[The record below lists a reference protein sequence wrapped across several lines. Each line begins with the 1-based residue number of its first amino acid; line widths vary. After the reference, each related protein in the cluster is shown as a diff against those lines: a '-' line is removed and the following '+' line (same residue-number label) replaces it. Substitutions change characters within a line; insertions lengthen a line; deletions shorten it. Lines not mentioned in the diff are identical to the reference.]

1 MKTKL
6 TELLGIEYP
15 IIQGAMAWVSEAHL
29 AAAVGNAGGA
39 GVIATGGREPN
50 WVREQ
55 IKLTKQLTDKPFGV
69 NIMLMDKDIDEKI
82 SIVCDE
88 KVAFV
93 TMGAGNPVPHI
104 KTFHDAGIKVI
115 PVVPNVKLAKRIAD
129 NGADAIVIEGME
141 AGGHIGKITSMAL
154 MTQVIPE
161 VDIPVVVAGGI
172 ADGRGV
178 AAALTMGAAGVQMG
192 TRFYASEECVAH
204 IDAKQ
209 AIVKATELDSR
220 VTGTLHNHEVR
231 ILKNKLSE
239 KYIEDEKNGV
249 SESELINLVTGTSR
263 KAPVDGDVEWGA
275 VQAGQSLTVIKNIDT
290 CAVIVENI
298 MKEARETLMT
308 AQKFLG

>member
-39 GVIATGGREPN
+39 GVIATGGREAS
-50 WVREQ
+50 WVKEQ
-55 IKLTKQLTDKPFGV
+55 IKLTRQLTDKPFGV
-69 NIMLMDKDIDEKI
+69 NIMLMDRDVDEKI
-82 SIVCDE
+82 EIVCEE

-104 KTFHDAGIKVI
+104 KRFHEAGIKVI
-115 PVVPNVKLAKRIAD
+115 PVVPSVKLAKRVEA

-141 AGGHIGKITSMAL
+141 AGGHIGKLTTMAL
-154 MTQVIPE
+154 MTQVIP
-161 VDIPVVVAGGI
+161 VINIPVIVAGGI
-172 ADGRGV
+172 ADGRGI
-178 AAALTMGAAGVQMG
+178 AAALTMGASGVQMG

-204 IDAKQ
+204 INAKQ
-209 AIVKATELDSR
+209 AIVNASELDSR

-231 ILKNKLSE
+231 ILSNKLSE
-239 KYIEDEKNGV
+239 KYIEDEKNGA

-275 VQAGQSLTVIKNIDT
+275 VQAGQSLTVITGVET
-290 CAVIVENI
+290 CATIIERL
-298 MKEARETLMT
+298 MGEARETLKK
-308 AQKFLG
+308 AFSSL

>member
-104 KTFHDAGIKVI
+104 KTFHDVGIKVI

-249 SESELINLVTGTSR
+249 SESELITLVTGTSR